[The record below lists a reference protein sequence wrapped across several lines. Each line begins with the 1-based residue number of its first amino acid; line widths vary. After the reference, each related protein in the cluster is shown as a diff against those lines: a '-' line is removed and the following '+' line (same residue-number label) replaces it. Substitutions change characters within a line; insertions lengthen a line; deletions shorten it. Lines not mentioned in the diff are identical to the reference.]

1 MEVIQLLTSMCY
13 VTGVIINEKWFHRR
27 PQNRGEGQISGFDS
41 SLSEENTKQNN
52 PKSMYQLF
60 VQMTNF
66 F

>member
-1 MEVIQLLTSMCY
+1 MEVIQLLMSMYY
-13 VTGVIINEKWFHRR
+13 VTGVITNEKWFHRR

-52 PKSMYQLF
+52 PKYIYQLF
-60 VQMTNF
+60 GQTTNF